1 MLIANSCYQEMI
13 DSPARSIK
21 ARVELLE
28 GSTLLKTF
36 SHEDSLKSFSVERA
50 GDTSKLFGY
59 GICQKLKVE
68 ILDKDR
74 KISIAKG
81 QRLEV
86 AVGVGCEYIY
96 PCPVFFV
103 EEVTR
108 DENNNMLTVTAY
120 DALNEA
126 SKHIVSEIDVYDKSY
141 TITTFAASCAAL
153 LGMPIKYE
161 HMEDECFCLDYPQGA
176 NFNGRET
183 IRQALDAVA
192 EATQTVYFMNNNW
205 ELVFKR
211 LDIKGLP
218 ALTIDKS
225 KYFTLKSKTNIVL
238 AGITHTT
245 ELGDNTQAEDITI
258 NGVTQYIRDNPFWN
272 LRDDVSSL
280 VAKAWA
286 AVKGLSINQFE
297 CSWRGNFLLEIGDK
311 IELITKDDQTVYS
324 YLLNDVMNYNGGFN
338 ATSQWNYTESTS
350 EKVTG
355 APATIG
361 ETIKQTSAK
370 VDQANKR
377 IDLVVEDTTNL
388 ILEQNRIAASVSA
401 MSTEVQNLTQ
411 KAELSVTPN
420 EVEIQIQSALSSGAV
435 NEITTST
442 GFTFNN
448 EGLNISK
455 SGTEM
460 NTTISE
466 DGMVVYRGS
475 EAVLNADHEGVKAMN
490 LHATTYLYI
499 GAHSLLQDYDLNGSQ
514 RTGCF
519 WMDKNEVN

>member
-1 MLIANSCYQEMI
+1 MLIADSCYQEMI

-28 GSTLLKTF
+28 GSTLLNTF
-36 SHEDSLKSFSVERA
+36 SYGDSLKTFSVERA

-68 ILDKDR
+68 LLDKDR
-74 KISIAKG
+74 KISIFKG
-81 QRLEV
+81 QRLEI

-108 DENNNMLTVTAY
+108 DENTNALTVIAY

-126 SKHIVSEIDVYDKSY
+126 SKHAVKEINVYDKSY

-161 HMEDECFCLDYPQGA
+161 HMDDECFCLDYPEGA
-176 NFNGRET
+176 NFTGNET
-183 IRQALDAVA
+183 IRQALDAIA
-192 EATQTVYFMNNNW
+192 EATQTIYFMNNEW

-211 LDIKGLP
+211 LDVEGEP
-218 ALTIDKS
+218 VLTIDKS
-225 KYFTLKSKTNIVL
+225 KYFTLRSKTDIRLSGIVH
-238 AGITHTT
+238 AT
-245 ELGDNTQAEDITI
+245 ELGDNTKAEDITI
-258 NGVTQYIRDNPFWN
+258 NGVIQYIRDNPFWN
-272 LRDDVSSL
+272 LRDDVSNL
-280 VAKAWA
+280 VAEAWA
-286 AVKGLSINQFE
+286 AVNGLSINQFE

-311 IELITKDDQTVYS
+311 IAMITKDNETVYS

-338 ATSQWNYTESTS
+338 ATSQWHYTESNG

-370 VDQANKR
+370 VDRANKR
-377 IDLVVEDTTNL
+377 IDLVVDDTTSL
-388 ILEQNRIAASVSA
+388 ILEQSKITASVSDI
-401 MSTEVQNLTQ
+401 STEIDVLT
-411 KAELSVTPN
+411 KKVDLSVTPDD
-420 EVEIQIQSALSSGAV
+420 VEIQISNALASGAV

-448 EGLNISK
+448 EGLTVSK

-466 DGMVVYRGS
+466 DGMVVYRG
-475 EAVLNADHEGVKAMN
+475 EDPMLTADHEGVQAMN
-490 LHATTYLYI
+490 LRATTYLFI
-499 GAHSLLQDYDLNGSQ
+499 GEHSLLQNYDLNGSQ

-519 WMDKNEVN
+519 WIEK

>member
-1 MLIANSCYQEMI
+1 MLIANPCYQEMI

-28 GSTLLKTF
+28 GSTLLNTF
-36 SHEDSLKSFSVERA
+36 SHGDSLKTFSVERA

-68 ILDKDR
+68 LLDKER

-81 QRLEV
+81 QRLEI

-103 EEVTR
+103 DEITR
-108 DENNNMLTVTAY
+108 DENTNALTVIAY

-126 SKHIVSEIDVYDKSY
+126 SKHAVREIDVYGKSY
-141 TITTFAASCAAL
+141 TVTTFAASCATL

-161 HMEDECFCLDYPQGA
+161 QMGDDCFCLDYPEGA
-176 NFNGRET
+176 NFTGNET

-192 EATQTVYFMNNNW
+192 EATQTIYFMNNEW

-211 LDIKGLP
+211 LDVQGLP

-225 KYFTLKSKTNIVL
+225 KYFTLKSKTDIRL
-238 AGITHTT
+238 AGIVHTT
-245 ELGDNTQAEDITI
+245 ELGDNTKAEDITI
-258 NGVTQYIRDNPFWN
+258 NGVIQYIRDNPFWN
-272 LRDDVSSL
+272 LRDDVSDL
-280 VAKAWA
+280 VAEAWA
-286 AVKGLSINQFE
+286 AIKGLSINQFE

-311 IELITKDDQTVYS
+311 IAMITKDNEIVYS

-338 ATSQWNYTESTS
+338 ATSQWNYTESSS
-350 EKVTG
+350 EKATG

-361 ETIKQTSAK
+361 EKMKQTSAK
-370 VDQANKR
+370 VDQVNKR
-377 IDLVVEDTTNL
+377 IDLVVEDTTTL
-388 ILEQNRIAASVSA
+388 ILEQNRISASVSE
-401 MSTEVQNLTQ
+401 MSTDIDNLT
-411 KAELSVTPN
+411 KRVDISVTPT
-420 EVEIQIQSALSSGAV
+420 EVEFQIQSALSSGAV

-442 GFTFNN
+442 GFTFND
-448 EGLNISK
+448 EGLTISK

-460 NTTISE
+460 NTTVSE
-466 DGMVVYRGS
+466 DGMVVYRGTD
-475 EAVLNADHEGVKAMN
+475 EMLNADHEGVKAMN

-499 GAHSLLQDYDLNGSQ
+499 GAHSLLQDYDLDGSQ

-519 WMDKNEVN
+519 WIEK